1 MQKRKMRKGVKVLLI
16 VLGSIVGLCL
26 LVAIA
31 GLLFL
36 SLWPS
41 VGKMPG
47 KKEQEAYAKKSE
59 LYYDKKFHNEIDF
72 TVMTGKQDTTSD
84 RKVPKEQLKAVNPT
98 YAEHGQEGGLV
109 ITWIGHSSVLL
120 QLGTTN
126 ILIDPVLGNRSSPVS
141 FVGPKRFSECPVTAE
156 SLPEIDVLFVSH
168 DHYDHLEY
176 GTIKDIDAKVKRYVV
191 PLGVDV
197 ILKGWGVSEDKIT
210 ALNWWEEVTWDGV
223 TYALTPSLHYTGRN
237 PLKGNSTLWGGLFV
251 NDGAHKVYYTGDGG
265 YYDVFSR
272 VYEKYGEV
280 DLMLGDSGQ
289 YDTAWATTHMFPEQ
303 TAQAA
308 IDAHAKWLIPVHWGT
323 FSLANHAWDDPIIR
337 VASAAETK
345 GVNLATPR
353 HGQTIDFAEI
363 SVSTEHWWE
372 DNRRTMEG
380 KALKLR
386 IGETEVSVEWE
397 DNESVKALQALVADK
412 PLTISMS
419 MYGGFEQVGSL
430 GTVLPRQDKEITTE
444 AGDIVLYSGN
454 QIVVFY
460 GSNSWAYT
468 KLGKI
473 TDRTASEMKDLL
485 GNGNVSI
492 TISTE

>member
-1 MQKRKMRKGVKVLLI
+1 MQKRKMRKGEKVLLI

-98 YAEHGQEGGLV
+98 YAEHGQ
-109 ITWIGHSSVLL
+109 
-120 QLGTTN
+120 
-126 ILIDPVLGNRSSPVS
+126 
-141 FVGPKRFSECPVTAE
+141 
-156 SLPEIDVLFVSH
+156 
-168 DHYDHLEY
+168 
-176 GTIKDIDAKVKRYVV
+176 
-191 PLGVDV
+191 
-197 ILKGWGVSEDKIT
+197 
-210 ALNWWEEVTWDGV
+210 
-223 TYALTPSLHYTGRN
+223 
-237 PLKGNSTLWGGLFV
+237 
-251 NDGAHKVYYTGDGG
+251 
-265 YYDVFSR
+265 
-272 VYEKYGEV
+272 
-280 DLMLGDSGQ
+280 
-289 YDTAWATTHMFPEQ
+289 
-303 TAQAA
+303 
-308 IDAHAKWLIPVHWGT
+308 
-323 FSLANHAWDDPIIR
+323 
-337 VASAAETK
+337 
-345 GVNLATPR
+345 
-353 HGQTIDFAEI
+353 TIDFAEI

-380 KALKLR
+380 KTLKLR

-397 DNESVKALQALVADK
+397 DNESVKALQELVADK

-430 GTVLPRQDKEITTE
+430 GTTLPRQDKKITTE

-454 QIVVFY
+454 QIVMFY
-460 GSNSWAYT
+460 GSNSWSYT
-468 KLGKI
+468 KLGKV
-473 TDRTASEMKDLL
+473 TGKSKDEMTEHL

-492 TISTE
+492 TISVE

>member
-16 VLGSIVGLCL
+16 VLGSILGLCL

-47 KKEQEAYAKKSE
+47 KKE
-59 LYYDKKFHNEIDF
+59 
-72 TVMTGKQDTTSD
+72 
-84 RKVPKEQLKAVNPT
+84 
-98 YAEHGQEGGLV
+98 
-109 ITWIGHSSVLL
+109 
-120 QLGTTN
+120 
-126 ILIDPVLGNRSSPVS
+126 
-141 FVGPKRFSECPVTAE
+141 
-156 SLPEIDVLFVSH
+156 
-168 DHYDHLEY
+168 
-176 GTIKDIDAKVKRYVV
+176 
-191 PLGVDV
+191 
-197 ILKGWGVSEDKIT
+197 
-210 ALNWWEEVTWDGV
+210 
-223 TYALTPSLHYTGRN
+223 
-237 PLKGNSTLWGGLFV
+237 
-251 NDGAHKVYYTGDGG
+251 
-265 YYDVFSR
+265 
-272 VYEKYGEV
+272 
-280 DLMLGDSGQ
+280 
-289 YDTAWATTHMFPEQ
+289 
-303 TAQAA
+303 QAA

-372 DNRRTMEG
+372 DNRRTTEG
-380 KALKLR
+380 KTLKLR

-397 DNESVKALQALVADK
+397 DNESVKALQELVADK

-430 GTVLPRQDKEITTE
+430 GTTLPRQDKKITTE

-454 QIVVFY
+454 QIVMFY
-460 GSNSWAYT
+460 GSNSWSYT
-468 KLGKI
+468 KLGKV
-473 TDRTASEMKDLL
+473 TGESKAEMTEYL

-492 TISTE
+492 TISVE

>member
-26 LVAIA
+26 LVAIS

-59 LYYDKKFHNEIDF
+59 L
-72 TVMTGKQDTTSD
+72 
-84 RKVPKEQLKAVNPT
+84 
-98 YAEHGQEGGLV
+98 
-109 ITWIGHSSVLL
+109 
-120 QLGTTN
+120 
-126 ILIDPVLGNRSSPVS
+126 
-141 FVGPKRFSECPVTAE
+141 
-156 SLPEIDVLFVSH
+156 
-168 DHYDHLEY
+168 
-176 GTIKDIDAKVKRYVV
+176 
-191 PLGVDV
+191 
-197 ILKGWGVSEDKIT
+197 
-210 ALNWWEEVTWDGV
+210 
-223 TYALTPSLHYTGRN
+223 
-237 PLKGNSTLWGGLFV
+237 
-251 NDGAHKVYYTGDGG
+251 NDGK
-265 YYDVFSR
+265 S
-272 VYEKYGEV
+272 
-280 DLMLGDSGQ
+280 
-289 YDTAWATTHMFPEQ
+289 
-303 TAQAA
+303 
-308 IDAHAKWLIPVHWGT
+308 
-323 FSLANHAWDDPIIR
+323 
-337 VASAAETK
+337 
-345 GVNLATPR
+345 
-353 HGQTIDFAEI
+353 
-363 SVSTEHWWE
+363 
-372 DNRRTMEG
+372 
-380 KALKLR
+380 LKLR

-460 GSNSWAYT
+460 GSNLWAYT
-468 KLGKI
+468 RLGKI

>member
-1 MQKRKMRKGVKVLLI
+1 MKKRKMRKGVKVLLI

-36 SLWPS
+36 AFWPS

-47 KKEQEAYAKKSE
+47 KEERETYAKKSE

-72 TVMTGKQDTTSD
+72 TVMTGKQDATSD
-84 RKVPKEQLKAVNPT
+84 RKVPKEQLKAADPT
-98 YAEHGQEGGLV
+98 YAERGQEGGLV
-109 ITWIGHSSVLL
+109 ITWIGHSSTLL
-120 QLGTTN
+120 QLGTSN

-141 FVGPKRFSECPVTAE
+141 FAGPKRFSECPVTVE
-156 SLPEIDVLFVSH
+156 SLPEIDVLFISH

-176 GTIKDIDAKVKRYVV
+176 ATIKDIDAKVKRYIV
-191 PLGVDV
+191 PLGVEV

-210 ALNWWEEVTWDGV
+210 ALNWWEEVTLDNV
-223 TYALTPSLHYTGRN
+223 MYALTPSLHYTGRN
-237 PLKGNSTLWGGLFV
+237 PLKANSTLWGGLFM
-251 NDGAHKVYYTGDGG
+251 NDGSHKVYYTGDGG

-272 VYEKYGEV
+272 VYEKYGEA

-303 TAQAA
+303 TVQAA

-323 FSLANHAWDDPIIR
+323 FSLSNHAWDDPIIR
-337 VASAAETK
+337 VAAAAEAK

-353 HGQTIDFAEI
+353 YGQTVDYAEI
-363 SVSTEHWWE
+363 ATSTEHWWE
-372 DNRRTMEG
+372 AGSETTEG
-380 KALKLR
+380 KSLKLKIGDTEVTVDWTNNESIRALK
-386 IGETEVSVEWE
+386 
-397 DNESVKALQALVADK
+397 ALVADK
-412 PLTISMS
+412 PLIVSMS

-430 GTVLPRQDKEITTE
+430 GSTLPRDDKKTTTE

-454 QIVVFY
+454 RIVVFY
-460 GSNSWAYT
+460 GSNSWEYT
-468 KLGKI
+468 RLGKI
-473 TDRTASEMKDLL
+473 TDKTASEMRDLL
-485 GNGNVSI
+485 GNGDI
-492 TISTE
+492 TLTLYTE